1 MVQELQ
7 LRIKHRFGVSAEAF
21 LYRLN
26 VETTGLSSQ
35 SGDRVIEIGA
45 VATENQSIVKDRN
58 LKTLPAGKIFA
69 FEANN
74 AYNRF
79 KL

>member
-1 MVQELQ
+1 
-7 LRIKHRFGVSAEAF
+7 
-21 LYRLN
+21 

-35 SGDRVIEIGA
+35 NGDRVIEIGA
-45 VATENQSIVKDRN
+45 VAIENQSIVKDRN